1 MLLVFLTYS
10 FLSTTSNAIS
20 FHLYFYSKDGS
31 LENGTNWQTLLWNSA
46 KQRPEAQNWT
56 SKLLSMLRN
65 PLQSM
70 FFFFLRES
78 SQKQAKGRG
87 HDIFMFPTNAGYRV
101 SGYFNRWRP
110 RLHSRI
116 LRGTPCHP
124 IQEKML

>member
-56 SKLLSMLRN
+56 SKLLSIYVEK
-65 PLQSM
+65 S
-70 FFFFLRES
+70 FAEHVFFFLRES

-87 HDIFMFPTNAGYRV
+87 HDIFMFPTNAG
-101 SGYFNRWRP
+101 
-110 RLHSRI
+110 
-116 LRGTPCHP
+116 
-124 IQEKML
+124 